1 MDKSLNPKTK
11 RAAFLP
17 DRHALCKFHK
27 WFWSSPVRHL
37 ILSHLMY
44 RSAEE
49 MRLMVNK
56 MALEPVILPIL
67 GPISDKFK

>member
-1 MDKSLNPKTK
+1 M
-11 RAAFLP
+11 
-17 DRHALCKFHK
+17 
-27 WFWSSPVRHL
+27 RHL

-56 MALEPVILPIL
+56 MALELVILPIL